1 MNRMPCADQHQAPGL
16 RDRQTLQQNRI
27 HERKNR
33 SVGTDAERERQHG
46 DAGKSGRA
54 DKQPQ
59 RITQILPKSSHIQM
73 RPKDTYPSRLE
84 PTESIMSKV
93 EGLMRTIL
101 LGFAAAAIAAIAA
114 DAPTPSIGKIVD
126 NQIRLAEREVVSLAE
141 AIPAEKYGFAP
152 SAGEFEG
159 VRTFSQQ
166 MTHIPAVNFIVASA
180 ALGEKNPSDTGPSQ
194 HPPPSSQR

>member
-1 MNRMPCADQHQAPGL
+1 
-16 RDRQTLQQNRI
+16 
-27 HERKNR
+27 
-33 SVGTDAERERQHG
+33 
-46 DAGKSGRA
+46 
-54 DKQPQ
+54 
-59 RITQILPKSSHIQM
+59 
-73 RPKDTYPSRLE
+73 
-84 PTESIMSKV
+84 
-93 EGLMRTIL
+93 MRTIL

-166 MTHIPAVNFIVASA
+166 MTHIAAVNFMVASA
-180 ALGEKNPSDTGPSQ
+180 ALGEKNPSEIGPSENGPASIKGKDAVVTYLKDSFVYAHQ
-194 HPPPSSQR
+194 AAAALTAENMLEMMQSPFGSGKSPRMAIISEITWHTFDHYGQAVVYARMNGIVPPASRR